1 MKRLL
6 VFCLLL
12 WPLAVFGQIDSKVI
26 HKIAITELTALKMP
40 VSSPFCL
47 ALLPASNNSTT
58 AADPSAE
65 LITFLSQEGMHPK
78 KASTCYKALKGNVIS
93 VEKLAEDNDRLV
105 LKVAFTDVTIPRG
118 EDLGVLRRRGV
129 YEFTKDVHSEWI
141 IKSYIPEISESASKP
156 KAAQP

>member
-12 WPLAVFGQIDSKVI
+12 WPLGVFGEVDSKVI
-26 HKIAITELTALKMP
+26 QKIAVTELTALRMP
-40 VSSPFCL
+40 VSSRFCL
-47 ALLPASNNSTT
+47 ALLPTTDNSTT

-65 LITFLSQEGMHPK
+65 LLTFLSQEGMHPK
-78 KASTCYKALKGNVIS
+78 RASTCYKALKGNVIS
-93 VEKLAEDNDRLV
+93 VEKLSEDSGRLV

-129 YEFTKDVHSEWI
+129 YEFTKDARGEWM
-141 IKSYIPEISESASKP
+141 IKSYIAEIPDSGPKP